1 MEEVASTVRTGDF
14 GEKTGRERAA
24 KARESSPGSISSVG
38 AREALRKPGTEGP
51 QRGRPAGEPGDVLG
65 PSTLRISSE
74 HQRLLCGRKERAR
87 GIR

>member
-1 MEEVASTVRTGDF
+1 MRTGDF

-24 KARESSPGSISSVG
+24 QGPPQAWGREK
-38 AREALRKPGTEGP
+38 ALRKPGTEGP

-87 GIR
+87 GIG

>member
-38 AREALRKPGTEGP
+38 ARESTEEARNGGSTA
-51 QRGRPAGEPGDVLG
+51 REASGRAWGRLG
-65 PSTLRISSE
+65 AE
-74 HQRLLCGRKERAR
+74 HSAHQL
-87 GIR
+87 